1 MGQEV
6 CEVVVGGG
14 GGGEEVGEAGGEGQ
28 GVRGARQEGV
38 ELLLSCDSISV
49 IFEYYCLLLLHDL
62 PRCLLANKPNW
73 PALPIHDFCYL
84 LSSNLS
90 DEAWGMAL

>member
-6 CEVVVGGG
+6 CEVEVGGG
-14 GGGEEVGEAGGEGQ
+14 GRGQEVGQACGEGQ

-49 IFEYYCLLLLHDL
+49 IFEYNSLLLLHDL
-62 PRCLLANKPNW
+62 PRCLLA
-73 PALPIHDFCYL
+73 
-84 LSSNLS
+84 S
-90 DEAWGMAL
+90 